1 MSLTDKHLID
11 YLCGDSTAPM
21 EPTDREALD
30 DLRALLADNATWV
43 EPDPVLEGRVVA
55 AIADAAAQTAAAAPA
70 PDVRTTAPT
79 QDVPTT
85 APDVRTTAP
94 ARRWPAFRL
103 PRMRRLAPAL
113 AAGLAVLVAAVVLVT
128 GRGPAPTQFSVI
140 LQGTALAPGASGNAT
155 LTKTSVGWRVT
166 LSARGL
172 PLRKQNGTYYQAWLK
187 NRAGNLVPIG
197 TFNQPTKITMWSGV
211 SPQKGFTT
219 LTITRQQARLSPA
232 SSHQVVLTG
241 VAHLLH

>member
-1 MSLTDKHLID
+1 
-11 YLCGDSTAPM
+11 
-21 EPTDREALD
+21 
-30 DLRALLADNATWV
+30 
-43 EPDPVLEGRVVA
+43 
-55 AIADAAAQTAAAAPA
+55 
-70 PDVRTTAPT
+70 
-79 QDVPTT
+79 
-85 APDVRTTAP
+85 
-94 ARRWPAFRL
+94 
-103 PRMRRLAPAL
+103 MRRLAPAL
-113 AAGLAVLVAAVVLVT
+113 AAGLAVVVAAVVLVT

-241 VAHLLH
+241 VAHLLHK

>member
-11 YLCGDSTAPM
+11 YLSGDSTAPI

-30 DLRALLADNATWV
+30 DLRALLADEATWV

-55 AIADAAAQTAAAAPA
+55 AIADAAARTASAAPAAPAPDARTTALA
-70 PDVRTTAPT
+70 PDVRTTAPS
-79 QDVPTT
+79 
-85 APDVRTTAP
+85 
-94 ARRWPAFRL
+94 RRWPAFRL

-113 AAGLAVLVAAVVLVT
+113 AAGLAVIVAAVVLVT

>member
-11 YLCGDSTAPM
+11 YLCGDSTAPV

-30 DLRALLADNATWV
+30 DLRALLADTATWV

-55 AIADAAAQTAAAAPA
+55 AIADAAAAQTAAAAAVPA
-70 PDVRTTAPT
+70 PDVRTTAPS
-79 QDVPTT
+79 
-85 APDVRTTAP
+85 
-94 ARRWPAFRL
+94 RRWPAFHL

-113 AAGLAVLVAAVVLVT
+113 AAGLAVVVAAVVLVT

-241 VAHLLH
+241 VAHLLHK